1 MSITVE
7 NVEFYLLIL
16 VRMSAFIFTAP
27 IFSIRSIPM
36 SVKAAISVF
45 LTMIV
50 ATLIP
55 IETLTYTTVFG
66 LAFLVFKEILV
77 GLLIGFMASICTKIV
92 SFSGQLLDM
101 EIGFSMAS
109 AFDPINQNQVTVTGN
124 LLTYLVMLTLL
135 VTDLHYYLIRAIITT
150 YRLIPVGKA
159 IFSLGMYKIMV
170 KFLVDFFVIGFRII
184 LPVFAATLITNTVLG
199 ILAKVSPQL
208 NMFVVGFQL
217 KIFVGLLV
225 LVVIVTMLPGITDYI
240 MTEIK
245 DMIEYTI
252 RSLAGS

>member
-55 IETLTYTTVFG
+55 IETLSYTTVFG

-109 AFDPINQNQVTVTGN
+109 AFDPINQSQVTVTGN

-159 IFSLGMYKIMV
+159 IFPLGMYKIMV

-217 KIFVGLLV
+217 KIFIGLLV
-225 LVVIVTMLPGITDYI
+225 LVVVVTMLPGITDYI